1 MRDIPGG
8 ASRRSFLFVTGA
20 LGAGAAISGVGWA
33 QAKPE
38 SKQAEVSPTEDLMR
52 EHGVL
57 RRILLIYDDFAPKL
71 ARNNRPDIKVI
82 ATAAGI
88 IRKFIEDYHE
98 KLEEDFLFPRFE
110 KAGRLADL
118 VNVLRR
124 QHQAGRGLTSDVE
137 RLATAGAHS
146 DADVRRMAQAMAE
159 FKRMYRPHAAR
170 EDTVLFPALHQLIS
184 AKEFNSLGDQF
195 EDKERELFGEDGFET
210 MVGRVAELEKQVGL
224 YELAQFSRP
233 ATSKPPTP

>member
-1 MRDIPGG
+1 MRDFPE
-8 ASRRSFLFVTGA
+8 SRRSFLYVTAA
-20 LGAGAAISGVGWA
+20 LGASAAISGVSWG
-33 QAKPE
+33 QTKPE

-57 RRILLIYDDFAPKL
+57 RRILLIYDDLAPKL
-71 ARNNRPDIKVI
+71 ARNARPDPKVI
-82 ATAAGI
+82 ATATGI

-118 VNVLRR
+118 VKVLRQ
-124 QHQAGRGLTSDVE
+124 QHQVGRGLTSDIE
-137 RLATAGAHS
+137 RLATAGLHS
-146 DADVRRMAQAMAE
+146 DTDARRMAEAMAE

-170 EDTVLFPALHQLIS
+170 EDTVLFPALHELVS
-184 AKEFNSLGDQF
+184 AKEFDSLGDQF
-195 EDKERELFGEDGFET
+195 EDKERELFGKDGFET

-233 ATSKPPTP
+233 ATSNAPKP